1 MSEEIFESRT
11 DRPGPKRR
19 GGFPGIVDPISSGV
33 SGSSLACADA
43 AENGYVDLVVASAF
57 SFLRGASMPE
67 EIVRQAAALGAHA
80 VAITDR
86 HSVAGIVRAKTAAED
101 VGIRLVPGT
110 RLELWKDV
118 ATATRHDDWEHRH
131 PRTPPPDR
139 IEVVLHAASAR
150 GWATICRLLTIGK
163 RRAPK
168 GRCRLVVH
176 DLLDHHADVLVTVLD
191 AAPGWGIGGRID
203 GEIGGRIDGEIAV
216 EFGGADGEGC
226 RISSRGDRF
235 RMEVLEGLVTLTS
248 LATDGALSLGVTR
261 LEGPIDD
268 RRVESTTHLGRR
280 FGVPLLAHHDVH
292 LHVAGRRPVQ
302 DVFTCIRHGCTIE
315 EAGDRLHPNDERRL
329 RSAVEA
335 RSRFADLPEAVART
349 VEIAD
354 RCAGW
359 SLGDLRYRY
368 PSEIVPDGRT
378 PMSHLRRL
386 VDSGARERFG
396 PSIPESVDR
405 RLEHEFEI
413 IEDLDYARYFLTV
426 HDIVRFARSRGI
438 LCQGRGAAANSAVC
452 YCLGV
457 TAVDPTR
464 IDMLFERF
472 VSRERDEPPDIDIDF
487 EHERREEV
495 IQYIYEKYG
504 RDRAALVAEVISYRG
519 RSAIRDVGTA
529 LGLSRDLVQR
539 LSADIEWWSDGV
551 VDEDRIRA
559 LGVDPAS
566 PAIRRLLAI
575 ARTILGFPRHLSQ
588 HVGGFV
594 IADRPLWEIVPVENA
609 AMPGRTVIEWD
620 KDDVDAMGMLKVDCL
635 ALGMLSCIRKA
646 MDLVNA
652 DRANRSPAS
661 SPDRTGPRRL
671 ELHTI
676 PAEDPAVYDMVSAAD
691 TVGVF
696 QIESRAQ
703 MSMLPRLRPRCFYDL
718 VIEVAIVRPGPIQG
732 DMVHPYLRRRNGEE
746 PTVYPDDAVRRVL
759 EKTLGVPLFQEQAM
773 SLAVVAA
780 GFTPGEADSLRR
792 AIAAWKRHGNAI
804 AAFGERLEDGM
815 VARGYDRPFARQVFT
830 QIKGFS
836 GYGFPESHAASF
848 ALLVYASSWL
858 KCREPAA
865 FAAALVN
872 SQPMGFYAPAQ
883 IVRDAQ
889 EHGVEVRRIDALRS
903 SWDCTLER
911 SPAASWDRWQDRHA
925 DDGGD
930 DRGGTASWP
939 RRRRSVAVDQPAIRL
954 GLRLVRGLAESDALA
969 MIDAVRQGPMPRSI
983 ADLHQRARIPIAV
996 LRRLARA
1003 DAFRSLGLDR
1013 QRALWELQRLRDDTL
1028 PLFDVTRESTG
1039 DDPIP
1044 DATRSTA
1051 DVVAGRASDCSSDA
1065 DRASPPSSGIEEP
1078 EAELPPVPVLR
1089 SISDDYAASGL
1100 SLDRHPVGCLRS
1112 GLDRRGIGLAM
1123 LLDDPLA
1130 TPDGARFGV
1139 AGVVL
1144 VRQRPS
1150 TAGGIVFMTLEDET
1164 GIANL
1169 VLKPRVYRRYRAI
1182 ARHAV
1187 ALVAFGRVERRGDVV
1202 HLVVGRVEP
1211 MTPTSTESS
1220 SSDQESAA
1228 PNRRQDDVAHAGE
1241 HPTAMVRAESEAHE
1255 SEVVAKVAVHAHAS
1269 SKVAPKP
1276 GASPLEADQAWSIA
1290 SRSFR

>member
-1 MSEEIFESRT
+1 MTSPMPRG
-11 DRPGPKRR
+11 DRRR
-19 GGFPGIVDPISSGV
+19 PTVETASNSTPDATVIPNAVDR
-33 SGSSLACADA
+33 
-43 AENGYVDLVVASAF
+43 GYVDLVVASAF

-67 EIVRQAAALGAHA
+67 ELVQQAAALGAAA
-80 VAITDR
+80 VSLTDR
-86 HSVAGIVRAKTAAED
+86 HSVAGIVRAKTAAAQS
-101 VGIRLVPGT
+101 GIRLVPGT
-110 RLELWKDV
+110 RVELWKYL
-118 ATATRHDDWEHRH
+118 TAACQHDDWDRRS
-131 PRTPPPDR
+131 PISPPVDR
-139 IEVVLHAASAR
+139 IEAVLHAASPR

-176 DLLDHHADVLVTVLD
+176 DLLEHHADVMVTVLD
-191 AAPGWGIGGRID
+191 TDASNFTAT
-203 GEIGGRIDGEIAV
+203 
-216 EFGGADGEGC
+216 GADPVF
-226 RISSRGDRF
+226 SAAGDRF
-235 RMEVLEGLVTLTS
+235 RMEVLEGLVALTTLS
-248 LATDGALSLGVTR
+248 ANDALSLGVHR
-261 LEGPIDD
+261 LNGPADD
-268 RRVESTTHLGRR
+268 RRLESSIRIGRR
-280 FGVPLLAHHDVH
+280 LGIPLVAHHDVH
-292 LHVAGRRPVQ
+292 LHDASRRPVQ
-302 DVFTCIRHGCTIE
+302 DVLTCIRHGCTIE

-329 RSAVEA
+329 RPASEA
-335 RSRFADLPEAVART
+335 WSRFADLPEAVART
-349 VEIAD
+349 VEIAE
-354 RCAGW
+354 RCTSW
-359 SLGDLRYRY
+359 SLDDLRYRY
-368 PSEIVPDGRT
+368 PSEIVPDGRS

-386 VDSGARERFG
+386 VESGARERFG
-396 PSIPESVDR
+396 PSIPESVR
-405 RLEHEFEI
+405 SRLEHEFEI

-495 IQYIYEKYG
+495 IQYVYEKYG

-539 LSADIEWWSDGV
+539 LAADIEWWSDGV
-551 VDEDRIRA
+551 VDEARIRA

-566 PAIRRLLAI
+566 PAIRRLLVI

-609 AMPGRTVIEWD
+609 AMPDRTVIEWD

-646 MDLVNA
+646 MDLVSD
-652 DRANRSPAS
+652 DRATRPSDAVVA
-661 SPDRTGPRRL
+661 RTGPRRL

-676 PAEDPAVYDMVSAAD
+676 PSEDPEVYTMVSAAD

-746 PTVYPDDAVRRVL
+746 PTTYPDEAVRRVL

-792 AIAAWKRHGNAI
+792 AIAAWKRNGNAI

-815 VARGYDRPFARQVFT
+815 VARGYDRDFARQVFT

-865 FAAALVN
+865 FAAALIN

-889 EHGVEVRRIDALRS
+889 EHGVEVRRIDALAS

-911 SPAASWDRWQDRHA
+911 TPREPWDEVERPCSGDR
-925 DDGGD
+925 DGG
-930 DRGGTASWP
+930 GWP

-954 GLRLVRGLAESDALA
+954 GLRLVRGLAESDARA
-969 MIDAVRQGPMPRSI
+969 VVDAVRHGTRPRSLSE
-983 ADLHQRARIPIAV
+983 LHHHRRIPIGV

-1013 QRALWELQRLRDDTL
+1013 QRALWELQRLRDEAL
-1028 PLFDVTRESTG
+1028 PLFDDLVAE
-1039 DDPIP
+1039 
-1044 DATRSTA
+1044 DATARRATSDHA
-1051 DVVAGRASDCSSDA
+1051 RCHGCIDVDDGDGGASDSA
-1065 DRASPPSSGIEEP
+1065 SGIAEP
-1078 EAELPPVPVLR
+1078 EAVLPPISRLR
-1089 SISDDYAASGL
+1089 SISDDYESLGL
-1100 SLDRHPVGCLRS
+1100 SLDRHPVGCLRAE
-1112 GLDRRGIGLAM
+1112 LDRRGIRPAV
-1123 LLDDPLA
+1123 LLDDPRA
-1130 TPDGARFGV
+1130 TPDGCRFGV

-1150 TAGGIVFMTLEDET
+1150 TAGGIVFMALEDET

-1169 VLKPRVYRRYRAI
+1169 VLKPKIYRRHRSI

-1187 ALVAFGRVERRGDVV
+1187 AMVAFGRVERRGEVV
-1202 HLVVGRVEP
+1202 HLVVGRVERIS
-1211 MTPTSTESS
+1211 TPILERDRIAGRPSMPP
-1220 SSDQESAA
+1220 DQETCPRERTSL
-1228 PNRRQDDVAHAGE
+1228 PDG
-1241 HPTAMVRAESEAHE
+1241 P
-1255 SEVVAKVAVHAHAS
+1255 
-1269 SKVAPKP
+1269 
-1276 GASPLEADQAWSIA
+1276 SPLEPEWRVR
-1290 SRSFR
+1290 SRSFH